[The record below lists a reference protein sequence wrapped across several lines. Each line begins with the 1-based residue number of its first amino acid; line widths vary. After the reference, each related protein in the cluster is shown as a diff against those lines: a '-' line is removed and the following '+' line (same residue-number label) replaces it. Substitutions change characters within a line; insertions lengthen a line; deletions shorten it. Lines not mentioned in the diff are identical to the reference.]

1 MRIIVD
7 EKVVGVIKF
16 RVDSIKNMSL
26 KYKKFKIMDAEDESK
41 VIGTLFLDITYK
53 EKLQKEQEKA
63 IQNQYS
69 LSLKKKE
76 IDDSLRKKQS
86 SQRVLNFNIQE
97 EK

>member
-7 EKVVGVIKF
+7 EKVIGIIKF
-16 RVDSIKNMSL
+16 KVESIRNMNL
-26 KYKKFKIMDAEDESK
+26 KYKKFKIINAEDEAK

-53 EKLQKEQEKA
+53 EKLQKEPEKF

-76 IDDSLRKKQS
+76 KDDSLRKKQS
-86 SQRVLNFNIQE
+86 SQRVLNNFHDIP
-97 EK
+97 